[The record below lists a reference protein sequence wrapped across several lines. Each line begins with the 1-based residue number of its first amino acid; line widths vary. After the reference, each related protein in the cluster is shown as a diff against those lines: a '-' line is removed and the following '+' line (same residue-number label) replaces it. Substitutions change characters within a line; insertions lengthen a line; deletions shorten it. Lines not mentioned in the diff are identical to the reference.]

1 MAARRKVRALPVSMA
16 AFGCMLCAI
25 MARAAAAT
33 DACDA
38 SSPPSPSSPLASLD
52 RDALDI
58 AAYEAVERDDLPAAV
73 DAFGEMV
80 RLDPADAFAHMWR
93 GHLQVRNGQLRG
105 AAASFERAVSTV
117 GERMLAEDAVEGY
130 AASSKRAQLELSL
143 RRVHERLGDA
153 PPSSDGALASEKRKG
168 EDQDQDDRSAKD
180 HRSALGSSA
189 VAGGAA
195 ARGDVVRVE
204 AVQRIHWSHLTHASF
219 DEFAQARK
227 PIVIEGHLPTSLTC
241 PPPPNPSPTS
251 SPPPPPPPPTLPSLE
266 GLDSLALKGGVDAA
280 DRGVSLRP
288 WEVGHLRHTC
298 GHLRVPLKRHAHG
311 SPAWAS
317 LVEQDAA
324 ERGSLADFLDEIELD
339 ARQKGGHQSDHE
351 GVNEGG
357 VNEAGVDEGVDEGV
371 EGGVERSKRV
381 LFDWPL
387 RDSEGCTALLNQL
400 RVPSYFTRLILSA
413 YGPSLFVQRDESQC
427 GLHVDAGQT
436 HFWQYVWGGRKR
448 WRIFD
453 PKDWARLFGDEGW
466 QRAFFRDA
474 RCSGFFSAEVRGET
488 LLLCRPPRTTP
499 PTPFTP
505 LAFNSRPLPPGPL
518 APGPISPQLH

>member
-241 PPPPNPSPTS
+241 PPPPHPPPP
-251 SPPPPPPPPTLPSLE
+251 SPPPPPPPPPAPPPLFPPSK
-266 GLDSLALKGGVDAA
+266 A
-280 DRGVSLRP
+280 
-288 WEVGHLRHTC
+288 
-298 GHLRVPLKRHAHG
+298 
-311 SPAWAS
+311 
-317 LVEQDAA
+317 
-324 ERGSLADFLDEIELD
+324 
-339 ARQKGGHQSDHE
+339 
-351 GVNEGG
+351 
-357 VNEAGVDEGVDEGV
+357 
-371 EGGVERSKRV
+371 
-381 LFDWPL
+381 
-387 RDSEGCTALLNQL
+387 
-400 RVPSYFTRLILSA
+400 
-413 YGPSLFVQRDESQC
+413 
-427 GLHVDAGQT
+427 
-436 HFWQYVWGGRKR
+436 
-448 WRIFD
+448 
-453 PKDWARLFGDEGW
+453 
-466 QRAFFRDA
+466 
-474 RCSGFFSAEVRGET
+474 
-488 LLLCRPPRTTP
+488 
-499 PTPFTP
+499 
-505 LAFNSRPLPPGPL
+505 
-518 APGPISPQLH
+518 